1 MTSLLHE
8 YYDMVLKAL
17 KIRYPYVQ
25 NETNVK
31 KALIAVREHEG
42 IEGDFSKEYAEIDEL
57 YREPTEEEIAD
68 DERMMK
74 ELIKQFGTEDLIKH
88 LDILDITDKDNLT
101 GEN

>member
-8 YYDMVLKAL
+8 YYDMILKAL

-31 KALIAVREHEG
+31 KALIAVREREG
-42 IEGDFSKEYAEIDEL
+42 IKGDFSEEYAEIDEL
-57 YREPTEEEIAD
+57 FRQPTEEEIAE

-74 ELIKQFGTEDLIKH
+74 ELIKQFGTEDLIKQ
-88 LDILDITDKDNLT
+88 LDITDEDNLT

>member
-1 MTSLLHE
+1 MTSLLQE

-31 KALIAVREHEG
+31 NALTAVREREG
-42 IEGDFSKEYAEIDEL
+42 IKGDFSEEYAEIDEL
-57 YREPTEEEIAD
+57 YCQPTEEEIAE

-74 ELIKQFGTEDLIKH
+74 ELIKQFGTEDLIKQ
-88 LDILDITDKDNLT
+88 LDITDKDNPS